1 MDTMHQET
9 KYVLPTPMEVLMQ
22 EKYGPLMSK
31 EALAEILDIQP
42 RKVTN
47 GFANNLPWTR
57 PFRAA
62 RVKIGRK
69 IYLNTA
75 DVAKAIQD
83 LQSACKGE
91 L

>member
-1 MDTMHQET
+1 MSSKSIE
-9 KYVLPTPMEVLMQ
+9 EVMQ

-31 EALAEILDIQP
+31 EALAEVLAISS

-57 PFRAA
+57 PFRTA

-75 DVAKAIQD
+75 DVAKALVEIQT
-83 LQSACKGE
+83 SGNAGS
-91 L
+91 